1 MSSSSP
7 EEVILHIYELHA
19 DNRTPSASSSGGDAT
34 ATSAQ
39 ATPAQRLLPFLRTIG
54 LGTYHTSLEIRSKCY
69 SFAAGVGIAQ
79 SNSPTSGRREQYAP
93 TNARYQESI
102 ALGTT
107 TLSQGKINE
116 IVNKLRD
123 TTFTSSSYHLMNR
136 NCNHFTTTLAMA
148 LLHYDQL
155 TDPGY
160 HPSLQ
165 KYPGWVNRLARTGT
179 GLGCLNG
186 EGVDVIC
193 DPEREAQVAVGAEER
208 VGWDLSKNGGGNA
221 KSATDSKKASAGGNS
236 GKKEELTE
244 EQKKILTKLKKK
256 G

>member
-7 EEVILHIYELHA
+7 EDVILHVYDLHA
-19 DNRTPSASSSGGDAT
+19 DNRASASNGADAT

-54 LGTYHTSLEIRSKCY
+54 LGTYHTSLQVRSKCY

-79 SNSPTSGRREQYAP
+79 STPPTSGRDQYAP
-93 TNARYQESI
+93 TNARYLESI
-102 ALGTT
+102 VLGST

-123 TTFTSSSYHLMNR
+123 TTFTNSSYHLMNR
-136 NCNHFTTTLAMA
+136 NCNHFTTTLALAM
-148 LLHYDQL
+148 LHYDQL
-155 TDPGY
+155 TDPRY
-160 HPSLQ
+160 HPMLE
-165 KYPGWVNRLARTGT
+165 KFPAWVNRLARTGT

-186 EGVDVIC
+186 EGNDVIC
-193 DPEREAQVAVGAEER
+193 DPEREARVAVGAEER
-208 VGWDLSKNGGGNA
+208 VGWDLSRNGGGNA
-221 KSATDSKKASAGGNS
+221 KSATESKKANAGGNGS
-236 GKKEELTE
+236 KKKELTE
-244 EQKKILTKLKKK
+244 EQKKILAKLKKK